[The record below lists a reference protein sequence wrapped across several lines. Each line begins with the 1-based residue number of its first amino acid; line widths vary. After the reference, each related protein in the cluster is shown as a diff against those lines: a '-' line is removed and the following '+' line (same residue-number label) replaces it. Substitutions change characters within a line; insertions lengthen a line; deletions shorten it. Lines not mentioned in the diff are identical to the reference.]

1 LPTKSLLYRGTGA
14 PAGRYVGLIR
24 LVFREHCMST
34 LGLQDVFEPYYEGR
48 GNSFATI
55 RPDAVERARQ
65 LKERLEAARKAAR
78 EAKAERPR
86 AA

>member
-1 LPTKSLLYRGTGA
+1 
-14 PAGRYVGLIR
+14 
-24 LVFREHCMST
+24 MSA

-55 RPDAVERARQ
+55 KPDAVERARQ
-65 LKERLEAARKAAR
+65 LKERIEAARRAAR
-78 EAKAERPR
+78 DAQAERSDQ

>member
-1 LPTKSLLYRGTGA
+1 MNA
-14 PAGRYVGLIR
+14 
-24 LVFREHCMST
+24 

-55 RPDAVERARQ
+55 RPHAVERARQ
-65 LKERLEAARKAAR
+65 LKERIEARKAAR
-78 EAKAERPR
+78 EAQAERPDQ

>member
-1 LPTKSLLYRGTGA
+1 MNA
-14 PAGRYVGLIR
+14 
-24 LVFREHCMST
+24 

-65 LKERLEAARKAAR
+65 LKERIEARKAAR
-78 EAKAERPR
+78 EAQAERPDQ

>member
-1 LPTKSLLYRGTGA
+1 
-14 PAGRYVGLIR
+14 
-24 LVFREHCMST
+24 MSA

-55 RPDAVERARQ
+55 RPGAVERARK
-65 LKERLEAARKAAR
+65 LKERIEAARKAAR
-78 EAKAERPR
+78 EAETQRPDQ

>member
-1 LPTKSLLYRGTGA
+1 MN
-14 PAGRYVGLIR
+14 V
-24 LVFREHCMST
+24 

-55 RPDAVERARQ
+55 RPDAVERARK

-78 EAKAERPR
+78 ESQAERPDQ